1 MLHTAHQL
9 PMITADG
16 SVEDL
21 LRQPPRRV
29 LWGVAPTG
37 EPHLGYLAHLVLL
50 QALEAMGTECIALIA
65 NYHAFLDA
73 RKTDWPALQARSD
86 RYRAVF
92 EAAGLELVLESRQTC
107 MEPAYLE
114 ALFRISQRLPLAETL
129 RSGETTLAGGA
140 EVSLAGRTVA
150 DALYI
155 ATQVLDVEWFELD
168 AVLCGE
174 DEAPIY
180 RFGLPHVDAARALSC
195 RHATLPMCPG
205 VRREEMHSS
214 DPASNKICLSDSPE
228 RIVESLAAHALHHG
242 QPLWQCPLGAYLSG
256 VLAPLVAASG
266 GACLTPAP
274 SDEAL
279 VAWVINLL
287 RPWRDLPGARP

>member
-1 MLHTAHQL
+1 MLQPHPPL
-9 PMITADG
+9 PAISADG

-21 LRQPPRRV
+21 LRRPPSRV

-50 QALEAMGTECIALIA
+50 QALEAAGTECIALIA

-73 RKTDWPALQARSD
+73 RKTEWPALQARSD
-86 RYRAVF
+86 RYRSVF

-114 ALFRISQRLPLAETL
+114 ALFRISQRLPLLATL
-129 RSGETTLAGGA
+129 RSGETTLAAGEGA
-140 EVSLAGRTVA
+140 DLHGRTVA
-150 DALYI
+150 DALYL
-155 ATQVLDVEWFELD
+155 ATQILDVEWFELD

-180 RFGLPHVDAARALSC
+180 RFGLPHVDEGRALSC

-205 VRREEMHSS
+205 VLGPEMHSS
-214 DPASNKICLSDSPE
+214 DAAANKICLSDPPE
-228 RIVESLAAHALHHG
+228 RVVARLAAHAAHHEL
-242 QPLWQCPLGAYLSG
+242 PLWQSPLGSYLRG
-256 VLAPLVAASG
+256 VVAPLVAARG
-266 GACLTPAP
+266 GAPLSPAA

-279 VAWVINLL
+279 VAWVLNLL
-287 RPWRDLPGARP
+287 HPWRDLSGARP